1 MKWPLISRRRH
12 ERVLAHERRG
22 FDVLLKQVAQENTGA
37 LAMVATE
44 LSTAKEVIA
53 SHIVAAGHPST
64 VLHDVHSFGNAL
76 QQALTDAG
84 VDLRLELARLEGA
97 EL

>member
-1 MKWPLISRRRH
+1 MRLPFISRRRH

-44 LSTAKEVIA
+44 LSTAKDVLAE
-53 SHIVAAGHPST
+53 HIVAAK
-64 VLHDVHSFGNAL
+64 HSSSEASSACAMAVAL
-76 QQALTDAG
+76 QEALEANG

-97 EL
+97 DL